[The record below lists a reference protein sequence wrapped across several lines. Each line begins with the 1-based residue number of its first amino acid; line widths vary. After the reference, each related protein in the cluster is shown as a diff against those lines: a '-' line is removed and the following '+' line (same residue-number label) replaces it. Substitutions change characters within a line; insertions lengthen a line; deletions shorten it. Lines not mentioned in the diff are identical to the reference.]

1 MSGSSKNQTLSEFA
15 YKNNC
20 YSIWEHFDELD
31 EKYKLNEDIDFLYY
45 NFIYNA
51 IDAYFH
57 NVHKLKIP
65 YSKLEKII
73 FNTKFREKYLIKKI
87 VFNKDF
93 EKIAKLCLTVK
104 DRDENY
110 SSAREFYNFLMLTF
124 KDFDINNYSLKSKC

>member
-1 MSGSSKNQTLSEFA
+1 M
-15 YKNNC
+15 
-20 YSIWEHFDELD
+20 D
-31 EKYKLNEDIDFLYY
+31 EKYKLNEDIDFLYC

-93 EKIAKLCLTVK
+93 EKIAKLCPTVK
-104 DRDENY
+104 DRDEKY

-124 KDFDINNYSLKSKC
+124 KDIDINNYSLKSKC

>member
-73 FNTKFREKYLIKKI
+73 FNTKFRKNTLSKKLFLIKI
-87 VFNKDF
+87 
-93 EKIAKLCLTVK
+93 
-104 DRDENY
+104 
-110 SSAREFYNFLMLTF
+110 
-124 KDFDINNYSLKSKC
+124 LKK

>member
-1 MSGSSKNQTLSEFA
+1 M
-15 YKNNC
+15 
-20 YSIWEHFDELD
+20 D

-110 SSAREFYNFLMLTF
+110 SSAREFYNFLMITF